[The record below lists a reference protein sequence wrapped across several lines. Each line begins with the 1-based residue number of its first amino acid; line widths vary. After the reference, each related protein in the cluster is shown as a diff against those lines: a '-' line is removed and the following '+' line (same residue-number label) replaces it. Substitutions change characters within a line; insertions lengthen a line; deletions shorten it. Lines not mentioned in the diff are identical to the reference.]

1 MEALILER
9 MRKGLLHKR
18 NRLTEWLRATP
29 LDKKEVL
36 LGPSTEQS
44 VLCCLDVID
53 DAISKADSKTLGK
66 CEICHEDVET
76 ELLEVDYTACVCIEH
91 LSKEERR
98 YLESELELAQDVQKM
113 LLPQEV
119 PNIPGLEIAAFS
131 RPAQIVGGDYFDFI
145 DFSNGFHGLAIAD
158 VAGHGVSAS
167 LHMAS
172 IQALLRTLV
181 PVNKSPAE
189 VMRQVHKLFIHNIRF
204 ETFVTFFIGAFDSS
218 TKRLTFCNA
227 GHQPPLV
234 LHKNKS
240 KKESVEM
247 LRPTGA
253 AIGLVEEAEF
263 AEKTIELQEEDLL
276 VMYTDGVTEAVNPQ
290 NQEFGRERLVK
301 LSRQVNNTPVK
312 EVVQQIR
319 QGLEEFSEGKPLAD
333 DTTIVICKIKL

>member
-1 MEALILER
+1 MEALLLEH
-9 MRKGLLHKR
+9 MREGLLQKQD
-18 NRLTEWLRATP
+18 NLTEWLHATP
-29 LDKKEVL
+29 LGKKKVL

-44 VLCCLDVID
+44 VHARLDVID
-53 DAISKADSKTLGK
+53 DAISKADSRTLGK
-66 CEICHEDVET
+66 CEVCHGDVET

-91 LSKEERR
+91 LSMEERR
-98 YLESELELAQDVQKM
+98 HLESDLELAQDVQKM

-131 RPAQIVGGDYFDFI
+131 RPAQFVGGDYFDFI

-189 VMRQVHKLFIHNIRF
+189 VMSQLHKLFIHNIRF

-218 TKRLTFCNA
+218 TKTLTFSNA
-227 GHQPPLV
+227 GHLPPLV
-234 LHKNKS
+234 LRNNKS

-263 AEKTIELQEEDLL
+263 AEKTIELQKEDLL
-276 VMYTDGVTEAVNPQ
+276 VLYTDGITEAVNPQ
-290 NQEFGRERLVK
+290 NQEFGRERLIK
-301 LSRQVNNTPVK
+301 LSQQVNNAPVK
-312 EVVQQIR
+312 KVVQEIR

-333 DTTIVICKIKL
+333 DTTIVICKIK

>member
-1 MEALILER
+1 MEALLLER
-9 MRKGLLHKR
+9 MHKGLLQKQD
-18 NRLTEWLRATP
+18 NLTEWLHATA
-29 LDKKEVL
+29 LGKKKVL

-44 VLCCLDVID
+44 VHACLDVID
-53 DAISKADSKTLGK
+53 DAISRAEAKTLGK
-66 CEICHEDVET
+66 CKVCHEVVEP

-91 LSKEERR
+91 LSKEERHQ
-98 YLESELELAQDVQKM
+98 LESELELAQDVQKM

-131 RPAQIVGGDYFDFI
+131 RPAQIVGGDYFDFV
-145 DFSNGFHGLAIAD
+145 DFSNGLHGLAIAD

-181 PVNKSPAE
+181 PVNKSPAK
-189 VMRQVHKLFIHNIRF
+189 VMSQVHKLFIHNIRF

-218 TKRLTFCNA
+218 TKTLTFSNA
-227 GHQPPLV
+227 GHLPPLV
-234 LHKNKS
+234 LRSNKN

-263 AEKTIELQEEDLL
+263 AEKKIELQKDDLL
-276 VMYTDGVTEAVNPQ
+276 VLYTDGVTEAVNFQ
-290 NQEFGRERLVK
+290 NQEFGRERLTV
-301 LSRQVNNTPVK
+301 LSQQANTLPVK
-312 EVVQQIR
+312 EILQEIR

-333 DTTIVICKIKL
+333 DTTIVVCKIK

>member
-1 MEALILER
+1 MEALTLER
-9 MRKGLLHKR
+9 MREGLLQKR
-18 NRLTEWLRATP
+18 DRLTEWLQATP
-29 LDKKEVL
+29 LGKKEVL
-36 LGPSTEQS
+36 LGPLSEQS
-44 VLCCLDVID
+44 VHCCLDVID

-66 CEICHEDVET
+66 CEVCHEDVET
-76 ELLEVDYTACVCIEH
+76 ELLEVDYTACVCLEH

-98 YLESELELAQDVQKM
+98 NLESELELAQDVQKM

-145 DFSNGFHGLAIAD
+145 DFSNGYHGLAIAD

-181 PVNKSPAE
+181 PINKSPAE
-189 VMRQVHKLFIHNIRF
+189 VMRQVHKLFIHNIHF

-218 TKRLTFCNA
+218 KRTLTFSNA

-234 LHKNKS
+234 LHKSKS
-240 KKESVEM
+240 KKECVEM
-247 LRPTGA
+247 SRPTGA

-263 AEKTIELQEEDLL
+263 A
-276 VMYTDGVTEAVNPQ
+276 
-290 NQEFGRERLVK
+290 
-301 LSRQVNNTPVK
+301 
-312 EVVQQIR
+312 
-319 QGLEEFSEGKPLAD
+319 
-333 DTTIVICKIKL
+333 

>member
-1 MEALILER
+1 MEALILDH
-9 MRKGLLHKR
+9 MRKGLLQKQD
-18 NRLTEWLRATP
+18 NLTEWLHATP
-29 LDKKEVL
+29 LVKKEVL

-44 VLCCLDVID
+44 VHARLEVID
-53 DAISKADSKTLGK
+53 NAISKADSRTLGK
-66 CEICHEDVET
+66 CEVCHEDVET

-91 LSKEERR
+91 LSEEERR
-98 YLESELELAQDVQKM
+98 HLESDLELAQDVQKM

-189 VMRQVHKLFIHNIRF
+189 VMRQLYKLFIHNIRF

-218 TKRLTFCNA
+218 TKTLTFSNA

-234 LHKNKS
+234 LHKTKS
-240 KKESVEM
+240 KNESVEM

-253 AIGLVEEAEF
+253 AIGLIEEAEF
-263 AEKTIELQEEDLL
+263 GENTIELQNGDLL
-276 VMYTDGVTEAVNPQ
+276 VLYTDGVTEAVNLQ
-290 NQEFGRERLVK
+290 YQEFGRERLVK

-312 EVVQQIR
+312 EVVQEIR

-333 DTTIVICKIKL
+333 DTTIVICKIK

>member
-1 MEALILER
+1 MEALLLER
-9 MRKGLLHKR
+9 MREGLLQKQD
-18 NRLTEWLRATP
+18 NLTEWLHATP
-29 LDKKEVL
+29 LGKKKVL

-44 VLCCLDVID
+44 VHARLDVID

-66 CEICHEDVET
+66 CEVCHEDVET
-76 ELLEVDYTACVCIEH
+76 ELLEVDYTASVCIEH
-91 LSKEERR
+91 LSKEERHH
-98 YLESELELAQDVQKM
+98 LESELELAQDVQKM

-131 RPAQIVGGDYFDFI
+131 RPAQIVGGDYFDFV

-189 VMRQVHKLFIHNIRF
+189 VMSQVHKLFIHNIRF

-218 TKRLTFCNA
+218 TKTLTFSNA
-227 GHQPPLV
+227 GHLPPLV
-234 LHKNKS
+234 LRNNKS

-253 AIGLVEEAEF
+253 AIGLIEEAEF
-263 AEKTIELQEEDLL
+263 AEKTIELQKEDLL
-276 VMYTDGVTEAVNPQ
+276 VLYTDGITEAVNLQ
-290 NQEFGRERLVK
+290 NQEFGRERLIK
-301 LSRQVNNTPVK
+301 LIQQVNNAPVK
-312 EVVQQIR
+312 QVVQEIR
-319 QGLEEFSEGKPLAD
+319 QSLKEFSEGKPLAD
-333 DTTIVICKIKL
+333 DTTIVICKIK